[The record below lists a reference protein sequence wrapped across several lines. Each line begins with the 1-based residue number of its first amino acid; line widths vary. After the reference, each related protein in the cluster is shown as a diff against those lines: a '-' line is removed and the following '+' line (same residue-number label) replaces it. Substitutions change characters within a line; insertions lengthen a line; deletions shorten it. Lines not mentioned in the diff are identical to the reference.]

1 MQSRTSEDTTNRI
14 VVALRVVF
22 VGIRILNLS
31 LKSAPQKNDL
41 TRVCLRS
48 HNSAKKKRN
57 RRFSW
62 SYTIWDM
69 SVDVPGEHAPAYG
82 IFAPALYYILPHA
95 LPKRSR
101 RIGNHILAPPT
112 QLSPLRPGAIE
123 LPLLPLQAPLCYWTV
138 SSGGKTREIGVC
150 VVYSHEF
157 CHNKTVNSKNS

>member
-14 VVALRVVF
+14 VAALRVVF

-48 HNSAKKKRN
+48 HNSAKKQRN

-69 SVDVPGEHAPAYG
+69 SRVKWRKWKNPSEIKSHN
-82 IFAPALYYILPHA
+82 L
-95 LPKRSR
+95 
-101 RIGNHILAPPT
+101 IGN
-112 QLSPLRPGAIE
+112 QG
-123 LPLLPLQAPLCYWTV
+123 
-138 SSGGKTREIGVC
+138 TREPRKLKLFF
-150 VVYSHEF
+150 SSEF
-157 CHNKTVNSKNS
+157 RWKNPRKWGLRSLFSRVLSQQQNGELKKLLESPVPWFPGSLASMLHTRNLLR